1 MADDTPATEGEAG
14 LGAYEL
20 QIYAMSPMAPS
31 SRRLLA
37 EAKGGGW
44 PVELREQDGSGP
56 DDADWKRLVLGTGE
70 AGPDVVVSVN
80 DQLEKQLAE
89 FREAAGEGE
98 EIPESLFEAKRLYLV
113 EFPEVPE
120 ELEGP
125 DEESGGEAA
134 FVLSAWA
141 LATLTDGLIFDPQ
154 EEFFADAESFLALLM
169 DDEGAEAGLGGATD
183 D

>member
-1 MADDTPATEGEAG
+1 MADDTPASEGEPG

-20 QIYAMSPMAPS
+20 QVYAMSPMAPS

-37 EAKGGGW
+37 EAEGGGW
-44 PVELREQDGSGP
+44 PVELREQDGTGP
-56 DDADWKRLVLGTGE
+56 DDADWKRLVLGTGGS
-70 AGPDVVVSVN
+70 GPDIVVSVN
-80 DQLEKQLAE
+80 DQLGAQLAE

-98 EIPESLFEAKRLYLV
+98 EIPEALFEARRLYLV
-113 EFPEVPE
+113 ELPEVPDGEDQAE
-120 ELEGP
+120 EG
-125 DEESGGEAA
+125 GGEAA

-169 DDEGAEAGLGGATD
+169 DEEGADAGLEGQTD